1 MTATTLWPWLVL
13 VALGAYH
20 GINPAMGWLFAVALG
35 YQSGRRSVVLRAL
48 VPLGLGHAAAIA
60 VTIAVVTGLGL
71 VLDPAIV
78 RMVAGIALVGW
89 GVLHLLGS
97 PRHRLRIGMRAG
109 FMGLALWSLV
119 MGLAHGAGLML
130 VPVFTQWPTQGAADL
145 PVAPGGAGLATA
157 VVAIAV
163 HTLAMIAVTGLIAVL
178 VHDWLGVGLLRRSW
192 INLDWLWAIALG
204 AAGVVLLVA

>member
-60 VTIAVVTGLGL
+60 VTIAVVTGIGL

-119 MGLAHGAGLML
+119 MKLAH
-130 VPVFTQWPTQGAADL
+130 
-145 PVAPGGAGLATA
+145 GAGLATA

-163 HTLAMIAVTGLIAVL
+163 HTLAMIAVTGLVAVL